1 MRSAVFHFAAFV
13 GSLVLS
19 GCLLAGCG
27 RVDPPSQSKIAVGV
41 SILPQK
47 WLVEQIAGD
56 RAEVLVVVAPGESP
70 ATYQPS
76 DLQVSRVLA
85 SRVYFRIGVPFERGQ
100 WANAIATSSKLKIV
114 DTQSAVALRPM
125 KEHHDHMAT
134 TKPDAHGDL
143 DPHIWLSP
151 KALKQ
156 QAGVIAQTL
165 AEVDV
170 AHRETYLAN
179 LQKVEKQLDE
189 VDAQIRTILADAKA
203 RSFFV
208 FHPSWGYFAHDYGLE
223 QFAIELEGKEPTDSE
238 LTHFQTLARR
248 EGVTCVFVQKQISS
262 RSAEAVAKAIGG
274 HVSVLDP
281 LAPDVP
287 QNLVRVAQAIANKES
302 ASDAAIRH

>member
-1 MRSAVFHFAAFV
+1 MRSWLPVFLVVVTGLMAA
-13 GSLVLS
+13 
-19 GCLLAGCG
+19 CG
-27 RVDPPSQSKIAVGV
+27 RDQSPQSAKVPVAV

-47 WLVEQIAGD
+47 WLAEQIAGD
-56 RAEVLVVVAPGESP
+56 KAEVLVVVAPGESP

-76 DLQVSRVLA
+76 DSQVSRILA

-100 WANAIATSSKLKIV
+100 WANAIAASSKLKIV
-114 DTQSAVALRPM
+114 DTQKAVALLPM
-125 KEHHDHMAT
+125 KKHHDHAAT
-134 TKPDAHGDL
+134 TKPDVHGDQ
-143 DPHIWLSP
+143 DPHIWLST

-165 AEVDV
+165 ADLDT

-189 VDAQIRTILADAKA
+189 ADAQIRTILANAKA

-238 LTHFQTLARR
+238 LTRFQTLARQ

-287 QNLVRVAQAIANKES
+287 ENLVRVAKAIANKEV
-302 ASDAAIRH
+302 ASDAGIRH

>member
-1 MRSAVFHFAAFV
+1 MRSWLSIF
-13 GSLVLS
+13 LVLIT
-19 GCLLAGCG
+19 GLMAACG
-27 RVDPPSQSKIAVGV
+27 REQSPQSAKMPVAV

-47 WLVEQIAGD
+47 WLAEQIAGD
-56 RAEVLVVVAPGESP
+56 KAEVLVVVAPGESP

-76 DLQVSRVLA
+76 DSQVSRILA
-85 SRVYFRIGVPFERGQ
+85 SRVYFRIGVPFEHGQ
-100 WANAIATSSKLKIV
+100 WANAIAASSKLKIV
-114 DTQSAVALRPM
+114 DTQKAVVLLPM
-125 KEHHDHMAT
+125 KNHHDHADT
-134 TKPDAHGDL
+134 TQPDAHGDL
-143 DPHIWLSP
+143 DPHIWLST

-165 AEVDV
+165 ADLDTVR
-170 AHRETYLAN
+170 REIYLAN

-189 VDAQIRTILADAKA
+189 TDADIRAILAEAKA

-208 FHPSWGYFAHDYGLE
+208 FHPSWGYFAHDYGLD

-238 LTHFQTLARR
+238 LTRFQALARQ

-287 QNLVRVAQAIANKES
+287 ENLVRVAKAIADKEV
-302 ASDAAIRH
+302 ASDAGIRH